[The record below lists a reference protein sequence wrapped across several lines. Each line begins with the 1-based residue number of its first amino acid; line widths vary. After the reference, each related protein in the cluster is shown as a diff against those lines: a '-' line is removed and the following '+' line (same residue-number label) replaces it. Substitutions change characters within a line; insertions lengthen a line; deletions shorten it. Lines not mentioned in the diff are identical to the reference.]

1 MIFASP
7 VFIYLFLPFTL
18 ILYYLAE
25 RTGRIAVK
33 NSVLLFCSL
42 IFYSWGGIGYL
53 VLLLVTVVVNYSC
66 ALAMERSKRH
76 RTALF
81 VLGLIYDLGLLF
93 VFKYVNFLLDSFR
106 VIMEAASHGAMTLP
120 AFPRLPFPIGISFFT
135 FQILSYFIDVYRR
148 KTEAQKSIRDLALYI
163 MLFPQLIA
171 GPIVRYLDVK
181 RELGGRVST
190 VDSVYSGVCRF
201 MMGFLKKILL
211 ANTIGEAADAIFAG
225 GPGAGMVYVWMGAFF
240 YSLQIYLD
248 FSAYSDM
255 AIGMGDMFGFHFP
268 ENFNYPYCSG
278 SMREFWTRWHMT
290 LNGWFVDYVYI
301 PLGGSRK
308 GAVMTYRN
316 LFLIFVLSGLWHG
329 AAWTFFCWGLFHAC
343 LVVLEKW
350 KLGRLLERLP
360 DWIRR
365 VYIWIAMM
373 VGMIFFRADTIGQAV
388 GYLKDMVSFQLFQTH
403 DRWPLELVTTGEFL
417 AYLAAALV
425 ICSPALKNYYYR
437 KRGSAAGMAMDAI
450 LLLLFVYACGEMMA
464 GSFNPFIYF
473 RF

>member
-18 ILYYLAE
+18 LLYYLAD
-25 RTGRIAVK
+25 RTGRMPVK
-33 NSVLLFCSL
+33 NGALLFCSL
-42 IFYSWGGIGYL
+42 LFYSWGGLGYL
-53 VLLLVTVVVNYSC
+53 ALLLVTVAVNYYC
-66 ALAMERSKRH
+66 ALAMERSAR
-76 RTALF
+76 RRNAF
-81 VLGLIYDLGLLF
+81 FALGLAYNLGLLF
-93 VFKYVNFLLDSFR
+93 LFKYVNFLLDSLR
-106 VIMEAASHGAMTLP
+106 VVAAAASHGALGLP
-120 AFPRLPFPIGISFFT
+120 AFPKLPFPIGISFFT
-135 FQILSYFIDVYRR
+135 FQILSYFIDVYRN

-181 RELGGRVST
+181 KELGERSST
-190 VDSVYSGVCRF
+190 LEGVYSGICRF

-225 GPGAGMVYVWMGAFF
+225 GPGSGMVYAWMGAFF
-240 YSLQIYLD
+240 YALQLYLD

-255 AIGMGDMFGFHFP
+255 AIGMGDMFGFRFP

-290 LNGWFVDYVYI
+290 LNGWFTDYVYI
-301 PLGGSRK
+301 PLGGSRR
-308 GAVMTYRN
+308 GAFKTYRN
-316 LFLIFVLSGLWHG
+316 LALVFVLSGLWHG

-350 KLGRLLERLP
+350 KLGKLLERLP
-360 DWIRR
+360 GWLRR
-365 VYIWIAMM
+365 VYVRAAFT
-373 VGMIFFRADTIGQAV
+373 VGIVFFRVDTVSQAF
-388 GYLKDMVSFQLFQTH
+388 GYLRDMVSFRLFNTY
-403 DRWPLELVTTGEFL
+403 DRWPMELVTTGEFL
-417 AYLAAALV
+417 LYLAAALV
-425 ICSPALKNYYYR
+425 LCTPALRDFYIR
-437 KRGSAAGMAMDAI
+437 KRGTAAGMAMDAA
-450 LLLLFVYACGEMMA
+450 LLLAFVYACGEMMA